1 MLYRTREL
9 QTPSGKLNTPTLFP
23 VRNVGKR
30 SSDNTPEYHKAIP
43 DLNTA
48 MINSHSIYTN
58 ESIKSDI
65 ESKTIHQ
72 VMDFEGVVF
81 ADSGGFDFRDK
92 DELPDPEKILE
103 TQQNLDADIYATLD
117 LPPLPDMRSSKKR
130 RRINK
135 SIKFAERA
143 SDAKEDD
150 ALLYA
155 TIHGH
160 DARTIRNSIQYLEKN
175 GEFDGFALGGLVPFR
190 SDYSKVIDLVL
201 AARQS
206 TDKPLHVFGLGGL
219 LYQLLLMYLGVDSFD
234 SSAFIRC
241 GSHRRYFV
249 PGFGDHTMSEFDSI
263 EHLPCSCPV
272 CSEHTFSEVK
282 ASRDLITKH
291 NLWAMVLE
299 VRKFRWMV
307 EAGEDVEN
315 YLDLRFEGNE
325 VTKRAY
331 QTAKQKIRRLN

>member
-1 MLYRTREL
+1 MLHDTREL
-9 QTPSGKLNTPTLFP
+9 QTPSGELKTPTLFP
-23 VRNVGKR
+23 VRNIGKR
-30 SSDNTPEYHKAIP
+30 STDNTPDYQSIP

-58 ESIKSDI
+58 DSVKKEI
-65 ESKTIHQ
+65 ESQSVHQ
-72 VMDFEGVVF
+72 IMDFDGVVF
-81 ADSGGFDFRDK
+81 ADSGGFDFRNNP
-92 DELPDPEKILE
+92 ELPEPEEILK
-103 TQQNLDADIYATLD
+103 TQQQLEADIFATLD
-117 LPPLPDMRSSKKR
+117 LPLLPEMSSSKKQE
-130 RRINK
+130 RINK

-143 SDAKEDD
+143 SEAKQGE

-160 DARTIRNSIQYLEKN
+160 DARTIQNSIQYLEKN
-175 GEFDGFALGGLVPFR
+175 GKFDGFALGGMVPLR
-190 SDYSKVIDLVL
+190 SNYTKVIELVL
-201 AARQS
+201 AARKA
-206 TDKPLHVFGLGGL
+206 TEKPLHVFGLGGL

-249 PGFGDHTMSEFDSI
+249 PGFGDHNMSEFESI

-272 CSEHTFSEVK
+272 CSEHTYSEVR
-282 ASRDLITKH
+282 ASRELVTKH
-291 NLWAMVLE
+291 NLWALVLE

-331 QTAKQKIRRLN
+331 ETAKQKIRRLN